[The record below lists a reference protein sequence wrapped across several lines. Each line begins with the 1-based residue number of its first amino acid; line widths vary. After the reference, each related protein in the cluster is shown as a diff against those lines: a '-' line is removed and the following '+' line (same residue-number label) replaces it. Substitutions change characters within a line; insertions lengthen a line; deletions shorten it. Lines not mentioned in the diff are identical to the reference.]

1 MSEDRTNNFKPPD
14 DAPDDA
20 TGATGANAANGANG
34 RSAGYASAES
44 GALPNELRGVGRLL
58 DERGARARG
67 QLRADALERILAASE
82 FQRPLSLDEV
92 RPVAGRIGLA
102 RTSRVSPSRVS
113 SLRVS
118 PSRAPLLRLAAAIAA
133 LVGLGAV
140 IVVAVSVERGATEP
154 SNTLV
159 EATKD
164 GASHGEDGSTA
175 APTAIANVSGQVLA
189 APQGLA
195 AAPQGAFE
203 HFDTV
208 LEGNDHE
215 LNAQRPAERAIA
227 ALAEG
232 GAGAIARVGFVLAG
246 FVGGDDVFAS
256 DASTLFASSGELQG
270 ARMSYGDLSDELA
283 ALAMGAAGSGAR

>member
-1 MSEDRTNNFKPPD
+1 
-14 DAPDDA
+14 
-20 TGATGANAANGANG
+20 
-34 RSAGYASAES
+34 
-44 GALPNELRGVGRLL
+44 
-58 DERGARARG
+58 
-67 QLRADALERILAASE
+67 
-82 FQRPLSLDEV
+82 
-92 RPVAGRIGLA
+92 
-102 RTSRVSPSRVS
+102 
-113 SLRVS
+113 
-118 PSRAPLLRLAAAIAA
+118 LRLAAAIAA

-164 GASHGEDGSTA
+164 GASHGEDRSTA

-203 HFDTV
+203 HFDAV

-215 LNAQRPAERAIA
+215 LNAQRPGERAIA

-256 DASTLFASSGELQG
+256 DVSTLFASSGELQG